1 MNTPWVRRLC
11 LSLPHT
17 TESIQWGEHLV
28 FKIGGKIY
36 AIAALEPA
44 DAWLSFKTAPDEFA
58 RLTEIPGIIPAPYLA
73 RAQWVA
79 LETFDALPAAELERL
94 IRDAYGMIFA
104 KLPRKK
110 QAEMA
115 EMTKTRIKAR
125 SKAALTH

>member
-28 FKIGGKIY
+28 FKVGGKIY

-44 DAWLSFKTAPDEFA
+44 NAWLSFKTAPDEFA

-79 LETFDALPAAELERL
+79 LEAFDALPAAELERL
-94 IRDAYGMIFA
+94 IRDAYGLIFA
-104 KLPRKK
+104 KLPRKT
-110 QAEMA
+110 QAELA
-115 EMTKTRIKAR
+115 EKTTPRAKPR
-125 SKAALTH
+125 SKAARTR

>member
-58 RLTEIPGIIPAPYLA
+58 RLIEIPGIIAAPYLA

-110 QAEMA
+110 QAELA
-115 EMTKTRIKAR
+115 QKTAPRGR
-125 SKAALTH
+125 PPKAARAR

>member
-1 MNTPWVRRLC
+1 MNTAWVRRLC
-11 LSLPHT
+11 LSLQHT
-17 TESIQWGEHLV
+17 TESVQWGEHLV

-44 DAWLSFKTAPDEFA
+44 DAWLSFKTAPDEFT
-58 RLTEIPGIIPAPYLA
+58 RLVEIPGIIPAPYLA
-73 RAQWVA
+73 RARWVA

-110 QAEMA
+110 QADLS
-115 EMTKTRIKAR
+115 TRTNAR
-125 SKAALTH
+125 AKPRSRAARAR

>member
-1 MNTPWVRRLC
+1 MNTAWVRRLC
-11 LSLPHT
+11 LSLQHT
-17 TESIQWGEHLV
+17 TESVQWGEHLV

-44 DAWLSFKTAPDEFA
+44 DAWLSFKTAPDEFT
-58 RLTEIPGIIPAPYLA
+58 RLVEIPGIIPAPYLA

-110 QAEMA
+110 QADLS
-115 EMTKTRIKAR
+115 TRANAR
-125 SKAALTH
+125 AKPRSRVARAR

>member
-17 TESIQWGEHLV
+17 TESVQWGEHLV

-58 RLTEIPGIIPAPYLA
+58 RLTEIPGVIPAPYLA

-94 IRDAYGMIFA
+94 IRDAYGMVFA

-110 QAEMA
+110 QAELA
-115 EMTKTRIKAR
+115 EKANTRVKAR
-125 SKAALTH
+125 SNTARTR

>member
-17 TESIQWGEHLV
+17 TESVQWGEHLV

-58 RLTEIPGIIPAPYLA
+58 RLTETPGIIPAPYLA

-104 KLPRKK
+104 KLPRKT
-110 QAEMA
+110 QAELA
-115 EMTKTRIKAR
+115 EKTPRGKPP
-125 SKAALTH
+125 KAARAR